1 MRVRGCGL
9 TPEEPVCDPPSPL
22 WVVPALGVT
31 QILAWGS
38 SFYLP
43 AVLAKPIAED
53 TGWPL
58 TWIIAGLSLG
68 LLIAGLIS
76 PLVGRR
82 IRDLGGRPV
91 LIASALLLAAGFTV
105 LALAPT
111 LPIFIAGWAVMGLGM
126 GAGLYDAAFS
136 TLGRLYGLA
145 ARKHITTLTLF
156 GGLASTTCWPLS
168 AFFLSA
174 LGWRGTCGAYAAIQI
189 LIAVPIYLVALKGGV
204 PLSPTAP
211 ITGAPRLS
219 PGDGIATHR
228 ALFLLLAVCITIAS
242 MLSTAISVHLLTL
255 LEARGLTLAAAV
267 AFGALVGPSQV
278 SARFIEVLVSRYHH
292 PIWTKVAAVSL
303 VASGLLLLWIR
314 LPLIPLCL
322 IFYGAGIGLESIAR
336 ATLPL
341 ALFGPADYAPIM
353 GRIARPSLIAQA
365 ATPSIGALLIQHLGT
380 EGMLGTVTM
389 LALLNV
395 GLVGALFLRVGAT
408 RRQAAGL
415 PIA

>member
-1 MRVRGCGL
+1 
-9 TPEEPVCDPPSPL
+9 
-22 WVVPALGVT
+22 
-31 QILAWGS
+31 
-38 SFYLP
+38 
-43 AVLAKPIAED
+43 VLAKPIAED

-58 TWIIAGLSLG
+58 TWVIAGLSLG

-76 PLVGRR
+76 PFVGRR
-82 IRDLGGRPV
+82 IRDLGGKPV

-111 LPIFIAGWAVMGLGM
+111 LPVFIAGWAVMGLGM

-168 AFFLSA
+168 AFFLST

-189 LIAVPIYLVALKGGV
+189 LVSVPIYLLALKDPV
-204 PLSPTAP
+204 PPLAAAP
-211 ITGAPRLS
+211 SAPHLPARE
-219 PGDGIATHR
+219 GIASHR
-228 ALFLLLAVCITIAS
+228 GLFLLLAVCITIAS
-242 MLSTAISVHLLTL
+242 MLSTVISVHLLTL
-255 LEARGLTLAAAV
+255 LEARGLRLATAV
-267 AFGALVGPSQV
+267 ALGALVGPSQV
-278 SARFIEVLVSRYHH
+278 GARFIEMLVSRYHH

-322 IFYGAGIGLESIAR
+322 IFYGSGIGLESIAR

-341 ALFGPADYAPIM
+341 ALFGAADYAPIM
-353 GRIARPSLIAQA
+353 GRLARPSLIAQA

-380 EGMLGTVTM
+380 EGMLGAVTL

-395 GLVGALFLRVGAT
+395 GLVGALFLQVGAT
-408 RRQAAGL
+408 RRQAAAL

>member
-9 TPEEPVCDPPSPL
+9 IIPEKPVSQPPPPL
-22 WVVPALGVT
+22 RVVPALGVT

-58 TWIIAGLSLG
+58 TWVIAGLSLG

-105 LALAPT
+105 LAVAPT

-168 AFFLSA
+168 AFFLST
-174 LGWRGTCGAYAAIQI
+174 LGWRSTCGAYAAIQI
-189 LIAVPIYLVALKGGV
+189 LIAVPIYLFALKGRV
-204 PLSPTAP
+204 PPLASVPSAP
-211 ITGAPRLS
+211 HLPPR
-219 PGDGIATHR
+219 DGIASHR

-242 MLSTAISVHLLTL
+242 MLSTVISVHLLTL
-255 LEARGLTLAAAV
+255 LEARGLTLATAV
-267 AFGALVGPSQV
+267 ALGALVGPSQV
-278 SARFIEVLVSRYHH
+278 GARFIEMLISRYHH
-292 PIWTKVAAVSL
+292 PIWTKIAAVSL
-303 VASGLLLLWIR
+303 VASGLLLLWIG

-322 IFYGAGIGLESIAR
+322 ICYGAGIGLESIAR

-353 GRIARPSLIAQA
+353 GRLARPSLIAQA
-365 ATPSIGALLIQHLGT
+365 ATPSIGALLIEHLGT
-380 EGMLGTVTM
+380 EGMLGSVTV

-395 GLVGALFLRVGAT
+395 GLVGALVLRVAAA
-408 RRQAAGL
+408 RRHAVGL
-415 PIA
+415 RLV